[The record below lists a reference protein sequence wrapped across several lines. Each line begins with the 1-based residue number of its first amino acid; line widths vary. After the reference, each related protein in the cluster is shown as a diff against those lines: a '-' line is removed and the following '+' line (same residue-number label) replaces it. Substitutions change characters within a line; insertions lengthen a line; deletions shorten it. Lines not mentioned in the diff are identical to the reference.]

1 MCTVVTRSGTRVAG
15 VHETGNI
22 KLLKF
27 YQAQTVL
34 ALRKTTQ
41 SATQTVQNAS
51 ALDGCQGDPFVLLSL
66 GKAARH
72 AVVLLV
78 NSSAQQLGTCFR
90 GAALGQLVVR
100 V

>member
-1 MCTVVTRSGTRVAG
+1 MWQVCMK
-15 VHETGNI
+15 HETSHCCNFT
-22 KLLKF
+22 KHKQYLPS
-27 YQAQTVL
+27 
-34 ALRKTTQ
+34 RKTTH
-41 SATQTVQNAS
+41 ATTQTVQNAS
-51 ALDGCQGDPFVLLSL
+51 AALDGCQGDPFVLLSL